1 MKLFTVLA
9 TVLAVSLMSGPS
21 SAADPMRVCTSMKD
35 LTAAISIAQQ
45 NGMARS
51 DVQRLIQ
58 EEPTMLPISEAIVEL
73 VFSAPT
79 QNTAR
84 ERLAMA
90 NQLGA
95 VVFGLC
101 WTQLNP

>member
-21 SAADPMRVCTSMKD
+21 SAVDPLRVCTSMKE
-35 LTAAISIAQQ
+35 LTAAISIARQ
-45 NGMARS
+45 NGMARA

-58 EEPTMLPISEAIVEL
+58 EEPSMLPISEAIVEL
-73 VFSAPT
+73 VFSAPA

-84 ERLAMA
+84 ARLDTA